1 MKRLT
6 KAIEIASLCF
16 GLALLGSCT
25 AMGVGVGGAYGG
37 VGAFILG
44 LVVAG
49 FVVGFVFVVTRT
61 NTEVNEISGRLGAL
75 QETLGAQQTG
85 TKGRPTG
92 E

>member
-6 KAIEIASLCF
+6 KAIEIATLCF

-25 AMGVGVGGAYGG
+25 AMGIGTAGAYGG
-37 VGAFILG
+37 VGAFILS

-49 FVVGFVFVVTRT
+49 FLVGFVFIVTRT

-75 QETLGAQQTG
+75 QESLGAQRTG
-85 TKGRPTG
+85 TKGPPTG
-92 E
+92 G